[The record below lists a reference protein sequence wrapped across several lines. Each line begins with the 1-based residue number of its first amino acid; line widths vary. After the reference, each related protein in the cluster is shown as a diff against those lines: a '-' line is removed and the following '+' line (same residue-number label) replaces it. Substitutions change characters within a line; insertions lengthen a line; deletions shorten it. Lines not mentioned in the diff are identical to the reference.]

1 MDWNDIRYF
10 LVLARSVSLSAA
22 ARVLGVTHV
31 TVGSRISGLEEVRG
45 VRLFHRRQNGCRLT
59 AAGERLLAKGEAV
72 EKACL
77 YFERQMIGLSDVP
90 EGLLTVSVPET
101 TLVDLSSSLA
111 AFMRAYPGITLNILA
126 TSEQLDVNELQ
137 ADVVIRITD
146 NPPELLVGRRLT
158 SIAFYAYGTRKYLA
172 EIKGDVKIAHW
183 AVWEPEPGAAVAYSF
198 LRRFQ
203 PDAQITMRTNS
214 NSQLLAMVRNSGV
227 LGLLATPAAENYPEL
242 ATAFDKPLVTLG
254 LWMLTH
260 GDLRNA
266 ARVRCFMSFMR
277 DQNWSDQ

>member
-1 MDWNDIRYF
+1 MNWNDIHYF
-10 LVLARSVSLSAA
+10 LVLARAGSLSAA
-22 ARVLGVTHV
+22 ARSLGVTHV
-31 TVGSRISGLEEVRG
+31 TVGNRISELEAVRG

-59 AAGERLLAKGEAV
+59 AAGERLFAEGEAV

-101 TLVDLSSSLA
+101 TLVDLSNSLA
-111 AFMRAYPGITLNILA
+111 AFMRAYPGITLNVLA
-126 TSEQLDVNELQ
+126 TSKHLDVNELQ
-137 ADVVIRITD
+137 ADVVLRITD

-158 SIAFYAYGTRKYLA
+158 EISLYAYGTKQYLA
-172 EIKGDVKIAHW
+172 ELNSDIDAAQWV
-183 AVWEPEPGAAVAYSF
+183 VWEPEPGAAMAYGF
-198 LRRFQ
+198 LHDLN
-203 PDAQITMRTNS
+203 PNAQIAMRTNS
-214 NSQLLAMVRNSGV
+214 NSQLLAMVRENGV
-227 LGLLATPAAENYPEL
+227 LGLLAPKTARLYPEL
-242 ATAFDKPLVTLG
+242 VTAHDRPLVTFG

-277 DQNWSDQ
+277 DRNWSL